1 MFCIS
6 WEIKGIIRLIFFMVL
21 SFRLERGLN
30 VLEPW
35 IHSYIL
41 KFEDPKRVNLTTGVW
56 ESTLTPGSIV
66 TWKEGNLLTSEFWA
80 PPDLHWSPLVP
91 GYGCKKYEIRHLLFL
106 TQSTLRI
113 LASVPLF
120 IPFPT
125 PNTSLLTQLQ
135 SQNSPKLQSQETFQR
150 HFSSAEPPNYSPLTV

>member
-1 MFCIS
+1 MS
-6 WEIKGIIRLIFFMVL
+6 WSLGFIPIYWNLKIQKGLILLQVYESPPWLQGIQWHKKKGIYSLQ
-21 SFRLERGLN
+21 S
-30 VLEPW
+30 
-35 IHSYIL
+35 S
-41 KFEDPKRVNLTTGVW
+41 
-56 ESTLTPGSIV
+56 
-66 TWKEGNLLTSEFWA
+66 WA

-91 GYGCKKYEIRHLLFL
+91 GYGCKYEIRHFLFL

-113 LASVPLF
+113 LTSVPLF

-135 SQNSPKLQSQETFQR
+135 SQNLPKLQSLETFQR